1 MDIEFTNDK
10 ELDEGL
16 STLDEPVEK
25 VTTESELKN
34 YIVNYVGN
42 KTNPEDDQVTV
53 KMIVETVAEEFPD
66 FLLAVAE
73 ENWIRGYQQ
82 ALNDVDEGKRLI
94 EKAKEEQKDSE

>member
-25 VTTESELKN
+25 VATESELKN